1 MKVFLLSILIVLL
14 SLGRSVSQH
23 HRNCGTRIFGSH
35 SFQKTSS
42 LPARNH
48 LLGPLESV
56 SLPVIVHILYEG
68 EEVGSGR
75 NISPAQVYSQFEVL
89 NEDFNR
95 EEGTPGFN
103 NNPVGA
109 SLNIRFLTA
118 KQDTCQNNLVEEGIE
133 RIDRRE
139 KGFLPPPY
147 TRTYLEE
154 VILPATI
161 WDPEKYLNIWVCELS
176 NNVQG
181 IAQFPDSSGLPG
193 IPLVNGNPD
202 GDGIIVDFQAFGR
215 VGNVVPPFDQ
225 GRTTT
230 HELGHWL
237 GLIHTWGDGGCS
249 DDDFCEDT
257 PLADVPTNG
266 CPVNKFSCGSAD
278 MVENYMDFTD
288 DVCMNIFTLDQKAR
302 VMQVLAN
309 SPRRGILNS
318 SPVASPSAVL
328 PTPAFSSSMKQ
339 ICPGSS
345 ISFRDE
351 SKGNPTSWLW
361 TFEGGTPSQSFERNP
376 QVRYNGAGVFS
387 VSLSVENEQGLQ
399 EITLDSLI
407 QVNPDLTE
415 AVWFGEDFEKGLGGW
430 TIENPDGK
438 ITWEQTFVGGS
449 SKGSSV
455 AVLRHYDYLDRG
467 ARDKLISPSID
478 LTAQDAPRLTI
489 EYAYQSFGS
498 GRRDS
503 LLISVLEESTG
514 TVFPLSAFGEDG
526 SGNFATAGESNI
538 AFIPSS
544 SNDWCKESELSPGCI
559 ELDLASFSG
568 KAIKLIFET
577 VNDFGNN
584 LYLDNIRVL
593 GNCTPPVTNL
603 LSNLGDKKLR
613 IFPNPCQTDCRILVP
628 NGLDSAIL
636 MEVVDLQG
644 NIVLKKRMGDHVRGG
659 EISFSHT
666 LSTGIYLIIFHARGE
681 IYTEKLLVY

>member
-1 MKVFLLSILIVLL
+1 MEF
-14 SLGRSVSQH
+14 
-23 HRNCGTRIFGSH
+23 
-35 SFQKTSS
+35 
-42 LPARNH
+42 
-48 LLGPLESV
+48 
-56 SLPVIVHILYEG
+56 PVIVHILYDG
-68 EEVGSGR
+68 EEAGDGR

-103 NNPVGA
+103 NTPVGA

-147 TRTYLEE
+147 SRTYLEN

-193 IPLVNGNPD
+193 IPFVNGSPD
-202 GDGIIVDFQAFGR
+202 SDGIIVDFQAFGR
-215 VGNVVPPFDQ
+215 VGNVVAPFDQ
-225 GRTTT
+225 GRTAT

-257 PLADVPTNG
+257 PLAEAPTNG
-266 CPVNKFSCGSAD
+266 CPTDKFSCGSAD

-288 DVCMNIFTLDQKAR
+288 DICMNIFTLDQKAR

-328 PTPAFSSSMKQ
+328 PTPAFSSSMEQ

-345 ISFRDE
+345 ISFSDE
-351 SKGNPTSWLW
+351 SKGAPGSWVW
-361 TFEGGTPSQSFERNP
+361 TFEGGTPNQSVERNP
-376 QVRYNGAGVFS
+376 IITYDNAGSFS
-387 VSLSVENEQGLQ
+387 VSLRVENEQGVQ
-399 EITLDSLI
+399 EITLDGLI

-415 AVWFGEDFEKGLGGW
+415 AIIFREDFEEGLSEW

-438 ITWEQTFVGGS
+438 ISWEQTFVGGS
-449 SKGSSV
+449 RTGSAV
-455 AVLRHYDYLDRG
+455 AALKHYDYLDRG

-478 LTAQDAPRLTI
+478 LTSQEAPRLTI
-489 EYAYQSFGS
+489 DYAYQSFGS
-498 GRRDS
+498 DRQDS
-503 LLISVLEESTG
+503 LLISVLDESSD
-514 TVFPLSAFGEDG
+514 VMFPLAAFVEDG
-526 SGNFATAGESNI
+526 TGNYATAGESNI
-538 AFIPSS
+538 AFFPASS
-544 SNDWCKESELSPGCI
+544 TDWCVDSEITPGCI
-559 ELDLASFSG
+559 ELDLSLFSG
-568 KAIKLIFET
+568 KNIRLVFES

-584 LYLDNIRVL
+584 LYLDNIRIL
-593 GNCTPPVTNL
+593 GNCVSPVTS
-603 LSNLGDKKLR
+603 LSAKFAVEKLF
-613 IFPNPCQTDCRILVP
+613 IYPNPCQTDCRISVP
-628 NGLDSAIL
+628 NGLDSAIK

-644 NIVLKKRMGDHVRGG
+644 NIVLKKRMGDHIRGG